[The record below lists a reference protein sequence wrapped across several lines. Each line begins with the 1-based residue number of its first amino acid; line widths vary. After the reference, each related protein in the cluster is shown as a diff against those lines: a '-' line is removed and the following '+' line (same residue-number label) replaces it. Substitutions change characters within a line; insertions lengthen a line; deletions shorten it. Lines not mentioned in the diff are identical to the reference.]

1 MQPLRLTEMMKEE
14 TYKMIRE
21 VSVLVFLAVNAW
33 TDSQKREIS
42 LLAVLL
48 FAAGGLFWS
57 LQSGRSIFHAL
68 IPLGTGM
75 VVLVLAVLTRGA
87 VGMGDAW
94 VLLDLGIVLETGEFL
109 ITVCLGVLLSGGCAM
124 ILLAL
129 KKAGRRTEI
138 PFVPFLLA
146 GYVGGLL
153 LY

>member
-48 FAAGGLFWS
+48 FAAGGLLWS

-87 VGMGDAW
+87 V
-94 VLLDLGIVLETGEFL
+94 
-109 ITVCLGVLLSGGCAM
+109 
-124 ILLAL
+124 
-129 KKAGRRTEI
+129 
-138 PFVPFLLA
+138 
-146 GYVGGLL
+146 
-153 LY
+153 

>member
-1 MQPLRLTEMMKEE
+1 
-14 TYKMIRE
+14 
-21 VSVLVFLAVNAW
+21 
-33 TDSQKREIS
+33 
-42 LLAVLL
+42 
-48 FAAGGLFWS
+48 
-57 LQSGRSIFHAL
+57 
-68 IPLGTGM
+68 
-75 VVLVLAVLTRGA
+75 
-87 VGMGDAW
+87 MGDAW

-153 LY
+153 LC

>member
-48 FAAGGLFWS
+48 FAAGGLLWS
-57 LQSGRSIFHAL
+57 LQSRRSIFHAL

-129 KKAGRRTEI
+129 KKAGRRPEI

-153 LY
+153 LC